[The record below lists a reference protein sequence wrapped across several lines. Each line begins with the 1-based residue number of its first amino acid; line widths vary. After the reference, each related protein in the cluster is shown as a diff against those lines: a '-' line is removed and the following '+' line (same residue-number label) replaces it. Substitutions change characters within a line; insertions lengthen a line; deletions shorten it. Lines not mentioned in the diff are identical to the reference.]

1 MVSRS
6 LMSHP
11 ACENAGM
18 SQIKDQLKDDL
29 TTAMK
34 SRDELSAAT
43 LRMALTAITNEEVAG
58 KEARSLSD
66 DDVLAVL
73 GREAKKRRESAE
85 AYDAADRPELAER
98 ERAELGVLARYLPQ
112 AMSEEELR
120 AIVSAAVAE
129 VAAKGVTGGAA
140 MGEVMKLVTPQVRGR
155 ADGGQVAA
163 LAKASLGM

>member
-1 MVSRS
+1 MLEESVALR
-6 LMSHP
+6 P
-11 ACENAGM
+11 ACENAVM

-29 TTAMK
+29 TAAMK
-34 SRDELSAAT
+34 SRDQLTAAT

-66 DDVLAVL
+66 DDVITVL
-73 GREAKKRRESAE
+73 GREAKKRREAAE

-112 AMSEEELR
+112 AMGEDELS
-120 AIVSAAVAE
+120 AIVAAAVAE
-129 VAAKGVTGGAA
+129 VSSAGVTGGAA
-140 MGEVMKLVTPQVRGR
+140 MGAVMKLVTPQVKGR

-163 LAKASLGM
+163 LVKAGLGM